1 MEPIPPRGIL
11 SLNVARLPP
20 SIERCVMTD
29 TRTLVIGVLAIA
41 VLLLGYQ
48 YYEQQQRTIKIELP
62 KVEIGKP

>member
-1 MEPIPPRGIL
+1 
-11 SLNVARLPP
+11 
-20 SIERCVMTD
+20 MTD

>member
-1 MEPIPPRGIL
+1 MEPIPHLSIL
-11 SLNVARLPP
+11 STNVARVPP
-20 SIERCVMTD
+20 STERCVMTD

-41 VLLLGYQ
+41 VLVLGYQ